1 MNEER
6 GAALT
11 VKNLELRYL
20 TSCRTGPV
28 PNVLEFSTT
37 RLLPS
42 LKIRDISDFSAIDTN
57 EEELN
62 K

>member
-28 PNVLEFSTT
+28 PNVLEFFDDPTASFD
-37 RLLPS
+37 
-42 LKIRDISDFSAIDTN
+42 KDTGY
-57 EEELN
+57 
-62 K
+62 